1 MTEPLTIRFST
12 DRVEAIA
19 AIGSVASGRGWC
31 NVTPQV
37 EEDADAMKV
46 NYFGLRFN
54 KGVVVA
60 SYVTVAPRRGI
71 EQLSSIGLLHS
82 RGRLGR
88 ERITS
93 ILAGAPFAI
102 KQDHNSRGLLLSV
115 PPNAPASQ
123 ILNVMCALTEE
134 LCDYQFIG
142 SWTLAHFVS

>member
-1 MTEPLTIRFST
+1 MAAPLTIRFSS
-12 DRVEAIA
+12 DRDQAID

-31 NVTPQV
+31 NVTPLV
-37 EEDADAMKV
+37 EEDVDEMKV

-60 SYVTVAPRRGI
+60 SYVTVAPKKGV
-71 EQLSSIGLLHS
+71 EQPSTIGLLHS

-88 ERITS
+88 ERINA
-93 ILAGAPFAI
+93 LLGAASFAV

-115 PPNAPASQ
+115 PPDTPPS
-123 ILNVMCALTEE
+123 LVLDVMCTLTEG

-142 SWTLAHFVS
+142 SWLLAHFVS

>member
-1 MTEPLTIRFST
+1 MTAPLTIRFST
-12 DRVEAIA
+12 DRDQAVD

-31 NVTPQV
+31 NVTPLV
-37 EEDADAMKV
+37 EEDVDEMKV

-60 SYVTVAPRRGI
+60 SYVTVAPKKGV
-71 EQLSSIGLLHS
+71 EQPSTIGLLHS

-88 ERITS
+88 ERIS
-93 ILAGAPFAI
+93 ALLGAATFAV

-115 PPNAPASQ
+115 PPDTPPS
-123 ILNVMCALTEE
+123 LVLGVMCTLTEE

>member
-1 MTEPLTIRFST
+1 MAAPLTIRFST
-12 DRVEAIA
+12 DRDQAID

-31 NVTPQV
+31 NVTPLV
-37 EEDADAMKV
+37 EEDVDEMKV

-60 SYVTVAPRRGI
+60 SYVTVAPKKGV
-71 EQLSSIGLLHS
+71 EQPSTIGLLHS

-88 ERITS
+88 ERINEL
-93 ILAGAPFAI
+93 LAGAPFTT

-115 PPNAPASQ
+115 PTSTTPSE
-123 ILNVMCALTEE
+123 ILNVMCTLTEE

>member
-1 MTEPLTIRFST
+1 MATPLTFRFST
-12 DRVEAIA
+12 DRDQAID

-31 NVTPQV
+31 NVTPLV
-37 EEDADAMKV
+37 EEDVDEMKV

-60 SYVTVAPRRGI
+60 SYVTVAPKKGV
-71 EQLSSIGLLHS
+71 EQPSTIGLLHS

-88 ERITS
+88 ERINEL
-93 ILAGAPFAI
+93 LAGAPFTT

-115 PPNAPASQ
+115 PTSTTPSE
-123 ILNVMCALTEE
+123 ILNVMCTLTEE